1 MENALR
7 KLSIAGKEAAPGSWI
22 RTPALLLPGQI

>member
-1 MENALR
+1 MENTLCE
-7 KLSIAGKEAAPGSWI
+7 LSIAGKVAAPGSWI